1 MKSILN
7 PLILTIILSSCQPKI
22 GEEIEPQIVGNDLD
36 ANGCKG
42 SAGYDWSVIL
52 HKCIRAFEE
61 GIEFHNKD
69 FSFNAFVVLSEDK
82 NEAEAFLP
90 YEATINECIMLRS
103 EGKVLYRN
111 KKGSLSIQFTDKEYI
126 LDFKGEKYFA
136 ARTNNLD
143 LLLK

>member
-22 GEEIEPQIVGNDLD
+22 GEVIEPQIVGNDLD

-42 SAGYDWSVIL
+42 SAGYVWSVIL
-52 HKCIRAFEE
+52 QKCIRAFEE

-90 YEATINECIMLRS
+90 YEARINECIMLHS

-111 KKGSLSIQFTDKEYI
+111 MKGSLSIQFTDKEYI

-136 ARTNNLD
+136 TRTNNLD